1 MTKLVLIGDVGGT
14 NLRFQFV
21 AADAVP
27 GLVPEPLLA
36 VRHKTRDFGCLED
49 SLALVMQQL
58 ETAMPGAALLAAGF
72 SVCGPITETTG
83 GASSAICLAPAM
95 NEGWNLCS
103 HRLAAALAIPEEA
116 VTMVND
122 FVAVGLALS
131 RFLEG
136 GNANVSESSLLTCLH
151 PGVPSGRDF
160 AVLGPGTGL
169 GECFGIWE
177 GDTPVVHASE
187 GGMSDFAARTPK
199 EWMLRQWVA
208 EQHGVEHVEVEKL
221 VSGTGLY
228 R

>member
-83 GASSAICLAPAM
+83 GASSAICLALVDECKPRC
-95 NEGWNLCS
+95 LKL
-103 HRLAAALAIPEEA
+103 HRLEPARLVVGKLEALEVLQFAPAAVVVSA
-116 VTMVND
+116 VVVVGVV
-122 FVAVGLALS
+122 VAGAFSGEVSSVLS
-131 RFLEG
+131 VAAECF
-136 GNANVSESSLLTCLH
+136 
-151 PGVPSGRDF
+151 SGR
-160 AVLGPGTGL
+160 LST
-169 GECFGIWE
+169 
-177 GDTPVVHASE
+177 
-187 GGMSDFAARTPK
+187 
-199 EWMLRQWVA
+199 LRQRRSDRDLSK
-208 EQHGVEHVEVEKL
+208 GI
-221 VSGTGLY
+221 
-228 R
+228 